1 MANSAYCIS
10 DIHAKCLMYSNSCN
24 LYEVRLYEISNN
36 IFIEEEAEEAEAKED
51 QITY

>member
-1 MANSAYCIS
+1 
-10 DIHAKCLMYSNSCN
+10 MYSNSCN

-36 IFIEEEAEEAEAKED
+36 IIFIKEEEEAEEAEAKED